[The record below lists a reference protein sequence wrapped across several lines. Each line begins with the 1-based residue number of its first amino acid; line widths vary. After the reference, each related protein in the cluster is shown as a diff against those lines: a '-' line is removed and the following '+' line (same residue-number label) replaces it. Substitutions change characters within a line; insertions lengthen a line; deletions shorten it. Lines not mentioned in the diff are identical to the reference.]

1 MKYLTVGTDEIRS
14 DLFRNVE
21 TTELADSMKPAGGM
35 WFSEYNK
42 SGSNEWVRFMMNHI
56 YIWFYKNNNIRV
68 NGYVDPFAKPCSL
81 VSLKN
86 DVHLYTLHNSQ
97 SLDYLMKYFPAN
109 GKFSYEELS
118 KYYDGIYVDL
128 NRLFSLKDYDNDI
141 LKKFWN
147 IQKLEEKVIITMMA
161 LRITRNIF
169 LTRSLLTSIK
179 DQQEKRKRDR
189 GLLRPIHAHQGA
201 EP

>member
-1 MKYLTVGTDEIRS
+1 MKYLTVGTDEIRR

-141 LKKFWN
+141 LKKFSSFGISSLVLFN
-147 IQKLEEKVIITMMA
+147 LDCIDYYNSGKVI
-161 LRITRNIF
+161 LEPFDYEVGERPQNYE
-169 LTRSLLTSIK
+169 IK
-179 DQQEKRKRDR
+179 IDDTKKKILKR
-189 GLLRPIHAHQGA
+189 
-201 EP
+201 

>member
-42 SGSNEWVRFMMNHI
+42 GGSNEWVRFMMNHI

-141 LKKFWN
+141 LKKFSSFGISSLVLFN
-147 IQKLEEKVIITMMA
+147 LDCIDYYNSGKVI
-161 LRITRNIF
+161 LEPFDYEVGERPQNYE
-169 LTRSLLTSIK
+169 IK
-179 DQQEKRKRDR
+179 IDDTKKKILKR
-189 GLLRPIHAHQGA
+189 
-201 EP
+201 

>member
-21 TTELADSMKPAGGM
+21 TTELVDSMKPAGGM

-141 LKKFWN
+141 LKKFSSFGISSLVLFN
-147 IQKLEEKVIITMMA
+147 LDCIDYYNSGKVI
-161 LRITRNIF
+161 LEPFDYEVGERPQNYE
-169 LTRSLLTSIK
+169 IK
-179 DQQEKRKRDR
+179 IDDTKKKILKR
-189 GLLRPIHAHQGA
+189 
-201 EP
+201 

>member
-1 MKYLTVGTDEIRS
+1 MKYLTVGTDEIRR

-86 DVHLYTLHNSQ
+86 DVHLYTVHNSQ

-118 KYYDGIYVDL
+118 KYYDGVYVDL

-141 LKKFWN
+141 LKKFSSFGISSLVLFN
-147 IQKLEEKVIITMMA
+147 LDCIDYYNSGKVILEPFDYEVGERPQNYEIKIDDTKKK
-161 LRITRNIF
+161 
-169 LTRSLLTSIK
+169 SL
-179 DQQEKRKRDR
+179 KR
-189 GLLRPIHAHQGA
+189 
-201 EP
+201 